1 MKNFFT
7 GLLFGIAACLLLRL
21 SHEAHRH
28 GSAAQHITDTITI
41 TDTIK
46 VVQPVL
52 RDSVVVRYEVAK
64 LQVVDTLLVLDSV
77 AVQIP
82 ITQRIYAD
90 SSYTAWVSGY
100 HARLDSIQVYPKQ
113 SVITIRSPS
122 HSRGKPWSVGLQ
134 SGIGVTPRG
143 IQPYAGIGIT
153 IKL

>member
-1 MKNFFT
+1 MKNFFI
-7 GLLFGIAACLLLRL
+7 GLLFGVAVCLLLRL

-52 RDSVVVRYEVAK
+52 RDSVVVRYEVAR
-64 LQVVDTLLVLDSV
+64 LQVVDTLLVQDSV

-82 ITQRIYAD
+82 ITQSIYAD

-100 HARLDSIQVYPKQ
+100 HARLDSINVYPTREIVTLREQ
-113 SVITIRSPS
+113 
-122 HSRGKPWSVGLQ
+122 HKPKRWSVGMQCGL
-134 SGIGVTPRG
+134 GMTPKGV
-143 IQPYAGIGIT
+143 QPYVGVGIAYKIW
-153 IKL
+153 